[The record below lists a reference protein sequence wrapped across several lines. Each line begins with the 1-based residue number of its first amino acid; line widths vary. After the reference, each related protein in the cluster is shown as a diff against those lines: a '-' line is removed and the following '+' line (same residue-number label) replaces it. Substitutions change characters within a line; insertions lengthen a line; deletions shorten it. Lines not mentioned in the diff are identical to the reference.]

1 MKRDGALPHRMPCL
15 APWLDWSPLAG
26 QVIQPPRKQGKF
38 MTNTIELLEAIGR
51 DASLRHATGDDLS
64 RALSALQASEGLKQ
78 AALSGDDGY
87 LAQEFGH
94 REVNSTNTVNN
105 GIGGGCED
113 CESDDEGN
121 GEDDADPAKS
131 E

>member
-1 MKRDGALPHRMPCL
+1 
-15 APWLDWSPLAG
+15 
-26 QVIQPPRKQGKF
+26 

-94 REVNSTNTVNN
+94 REVKPTNTVNN
-105 GIGGGCED
+105 GIGGGSED
-113 CESDDEGN
+113 CESDGN